1 MESKKSKFSIISPLE
16 DASSPSIDRAITK
29 DQAKGTSDIVID
41 TNTKDKSHNNQS
53 QTTQSKMA
61 KDFIIVWLTLNI
73 DDSTNRKDDS
83 VMRLRYIISGIETF
97 TDVNK
102 CVDFLTD
109 RTDEKVSMII
119 HDYPNQNFLSLMNDI
134 PQLYFLIMITRNL
147 NSTSKNRR

>member
-1 MESKKSKFSIISPLE
+1 
-16 DASSPSIDRAITK
+16 
-29 DQAKGTSDIVID
+29 
-41 TNTKDKSHNNQS
+41 
-53 QTTQSKMA
+53 MA
-61 KDFIIVWLTLNI
+61 QDFIIVWLTLNI

-109 RTDEKVSMII
+109 RTDEKVLMII